1 MKGLERRATF
11 DRWCSPKEELVAET
25 LPEPWLRG
33 ELLHLR
39 PEVGQVLATF
49 QQTREELARYT
60 EGLTE
65 EQLGERPYGL
75 GSVAFHV
82 QHLLGSIDR
91 LLTYAEGGELSQE
104 QFAHLQ
110 SEIRSQGSREAL
122 LQDVDAALTVA
133 ESRVKAIDASLYPEP
148 RFVGRKK
155 LPTTALG
162 LLIHV
167 SEHTQRHLGQA
178 VLLTK
183 IVRASG
189 QK

>member
-1 MKGLERRATF
+1 
-11 DRWCSPKEELVAET
+11 VAEN

-33 ELLHLR
+33 DLLHLR
-39 PEVGQVLATF
+39 PEVAQVLATF

-65 EQLGERPYGL
+65 EQLAERPHGL

-91 LLTYAEGGELSQE
+91 LLTYAEGGELSEE
-104 QFAHLQ
+104 QFAHLRG
-110 SEIRSQGSREAL
+110 EIHSKGSRESL
-122 LQDVDAALTVA
+122 LRDLDAGLKSA
-133 ESRVKAIDASLYPEP
+133 ELRVKAIDPSRYTEP

-155 LPTTALG
+155 LPTTVLG

-178 VLLTK
+178 VLLAK
-183 IVRASG
+183 IVKASE

>member
-1 MKGLERRATF
+1 
-11 DRWCSPKEELVAET
+11 VAEN

-33 ELLHLR
+33 DLLHLR
-39 PEVGQVLATF
+39 PEVAQVLATF

-60 EGLTE
+60 EGLAE
-65 EQLGERPYGL
+65 E
-75 GSVAFHV
+75 HV

-91 LLTYAEGGELSQE
+91 LLTYAEGGELSEE
-104 QFAHLQ
+104 QFAHLRG
-110 SEIRSQGSREAL
+110 EIHSKGSRESL
-122 LQDVDAALTVA
+122 LRDLDAGLKSA
-133 ESRVKAIDASLYPEP
+133 ELRVKAIDPSRYTEP

-155 LPTTALG
+155 LPTTVLG

-178 VLLTK
+178 VLLAK
-183 IVRASG
+183 IVKASE